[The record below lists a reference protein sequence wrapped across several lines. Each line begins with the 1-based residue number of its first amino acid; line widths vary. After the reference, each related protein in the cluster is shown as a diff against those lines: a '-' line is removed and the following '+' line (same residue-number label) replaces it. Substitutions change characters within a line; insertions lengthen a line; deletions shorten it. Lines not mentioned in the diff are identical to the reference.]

1 MSAET
6 EAEAE
11 VQQLRFQPK
20 MVSFGF
26 VKKGTK
32 AILVE
37 YDRLKL
43 MLIFFS
49 GDVAT
54 MILKL
59 KKNSDGINLKFFAV
73 HIAFH
78 EWCQISS
85 TRLKSCSLHVR
96 MNRFDLFTRWD
107 SNPGPRDKTRGEIGC

>member
-1 MSAET
+1 MSAEA

-32 AILVE
+32 ANLVE

-49 GDVAT
+49 CDVAT
-54 MILKL
+54 MTLKL
-59 KKNSDGINLKFFAV
+59 KKISEGINLKFFAV

-78 EWCQISS
+78 E
-85 TRLKSCSLHVR
+85 
-96 MNRFDLFTRWD
+96 
-107 SNPGPRDKTRGEIGC
+107 